1 MIFLLFT
8 NFPVSVG
15 NHALEYGFPST
26 HSTNSVSMALYFGGL
41 VWRHSSQ
48 PALVNGLVYALLAFF
63 ALTVTFG
70 RLYTAMVRPF
80 RSAPADCD

>member
-1 MIFLLFT
+1 
-8 NFPVSVG
+8 
-15 NHALEYGFPST
+15 
-26 HSTNSVSMALYFGGL
+26 MALYFGGL